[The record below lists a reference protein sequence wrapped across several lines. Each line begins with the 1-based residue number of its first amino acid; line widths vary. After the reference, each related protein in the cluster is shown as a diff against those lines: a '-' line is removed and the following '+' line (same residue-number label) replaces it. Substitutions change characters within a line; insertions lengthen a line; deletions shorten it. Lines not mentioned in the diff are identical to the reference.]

1 MKNKS
6 QYSSMY
12 LVPQDIYKRL
22 LDSADSRE
30 KIKIGDLNKF
40 DVGNES
46 GAFPDTPL
54 TPDQDGYDDDDNNDD
69 GNNNDGNGRYN
80 LPPQNRY
87 STSTSTSS
95 TNTKIQY

>member
-1 MKNKS
+1 MKMKNKS

-54 TPDQDGYDDDDNNDD
+54 TPDQDGYDDDKYYAPS
-69 GNNNDGNGRYN
+69 GEKTVRIGLVVAKKHFFYC
-80 LPPQNRY
+80 
-87 STSTSTSS
+87 
-95 TNTKIQY
+95 

>member
-1 MKNKS
+1 
-6 QYSSMY
+6 MY

-54 TPDQDGYDDDDNNDD
+54 TPEHLHLHPHHNLDVIQIVRQIPLARLNNFF
-69 GNNNDGNGRYN
+69 
-80 LPPQNRY
+80 
-87 STSTSTSS
+87 
-95 TNTKIQY
+95 

>member
-1 MKNKS
+1 MKMKNKS

-46 GAFPDTPL
+46 GGISDLSWHP
-54 TPDQDGYDDDDNNDD
+54 
-69 GNNNDGNGRYN
+69 
-80 LPPQNRY
+80 
-87 STSTSTSS
+87 
-95 TNTKIQY
+95 